1 MSLSADLTGQRILV
15 TGASSEGFGA
25 HFARVLARSG
35 AHVVVAARRLEA
47 LEALVAEITEAGGS
61 ASAVRMDVADLG
73 SVREGIQ
80 AAGAITTCINNAGVA
95 VTRRALDQT
104 EADYD
109 FVMDTNLKGAW
120 NVATEAAK
128 VMRDAGGGN
137 IINTA
142 SITGFQ
148 TAAGTGPYA
157 MSKAGVLHMTRQLA
171 MELARFNIRVNAI
184 APGLFPHRH
193 QPRPAL
199 RRGRRAAAQAD
210 RDAPLW
216 RAARSGWSAA
226 AAGVRRQPLH
236 DRQHPH
242 RRWRASGAVA
252 LTTAGSA
259 ALHHAQHVTV
269 RIAEPGN
276 PHRAVGRRPDAPFV
290 LAEPFVDRRGDAAT
304 GQFLHRRSKII
315 DRPARA
321 GCGLATKP
329 GSSVMR
335 STAPDRSNTA
345 ANPSSPTKG
354 RPMISR

>member
-1 MSLSADLTGQRILV
+1 MTLTADLSCQRILV

-25 HFARVLARSG
+25 HFARVLARCG

-61 ASAVRMDVADLG
+61 ASAVRMDVADLE
-73 SVREGIQ
+73 SVREGIA

-95 VTRRALDQT
+95 VTKRALDQT

-128 VMRDAGGGN
+128 VMRDSGGGN

-184 APGLFPHRH
+184 APGYFLTDINRDQLAGDAGEP
-193 QPRPAL
+193 L
-199 RRGRRAAAQAD
+199 RK
-210 RDAPLW
+210 
-216 RAARSGWSAA
+216 
-226 AAGVRRQPLH
+226 
-236 DRQHPH
+236 
-242 RRWRASGAVA
+242 
-252 LTTAGSA
+252 
-259 ALHHAQHVTV
+259 
-269 RIAEPGN
+269 RIAMRRYGELPDLDG
-276 PHRAVGRRPDAPFV
+276 PLLLLVSDASRFMTGSILTVDGGHLVGS
-290 LAEPFVDRRGDAAT
+290 L
-304 GQFLHRRSKII
+304 
-315 DRPARA
+315 
-321 GCGLATKP
+321 
-329 GSSVMR
+329 
-335 STAPDRSNTA
+335 
-345 ANPSSPTKG
+345 
-354 RPMISR
+354 

>member
-1 MSLSADLTGQRILV
+1 MTLTADLTGQRILV

-25 HFARVLARSG
+25 HFARVLAKSG

-47 LEALVAEITEAGGS
+47 LEALVAEITAAGGS
-61 ASAVRMDVADLG
+61 ASAVRMDVADLA
-73 SVREGIQ
+73 SVREGIA

-95 VTRRALDQT
+95 VTKRALDQT

-184 APGLFPHRH
+184 APGYFLT
-193 QPRPAL
+193 
-199 RRGRRAAAQAD
+199 D
-210 RDAPLW
+210 INRDQL
-216 RAARSGWSAA
+216 SG
-226 AAGVRRQPLH
+226 AAGEPL
-236 DRQHPH
+236 RK
-242 RRWRASGAVA
+242 
-252 LTTAGSA
+252 
-259 ALHHAQHVTV
+259 
-269 RIAEPGN
+269 RIAM
-276 PHRAVGRRPDAPFV
+276 RRYGELPDLDGPLLL
-290 LAEPFVDRRGDAAT
+290 LASDASRFMTGSILTVDG
-304 GQFLHRRSKII
+304 GHLVQSL
-315 DRPARA
+315 
-321 GCGLATKP
+321 
-329 GSSVMR
+329 
-335 STAPDRSNTA
+335 
-345 ANPSSPTKG
+345 
-354 RPMISR
+354 

>member
-1 MSLSADLTGQRILV
+1 MTLTADLSCQRILV

-25 HFARVLARSG
+25 HFARVLARCG

-73 SVREGIQ
+73 SVREGIA

-95 VTRRALDQT
+95 VTKRALDQT

-128 VMRDAGGGN
+128 VMRDSGGGN

-184 APGLFPHRH
+184 APGYFLTDINRDQLAGEAGEP
-193 QPRPAL
+193 L
-199 RRGRRAAAQAD
+199 RK
-210 RDAPLW
+210 
-216 RAARSGWSAA
+216 
-226 AAGVRRQPLH
+226 
-236 DRQHPH
+236 
-242 RRWRASGAVA
+242 
-252 LTTAGSA
+252 
-259 ALHHAQHVTV
+259 
-269 RIAEPGN
+269 RIAMRRYGELPDLDG
-276 PHRAVGRRPDAPFV
+276 PLLLLVSDASRFMTGSILTVDGGHLVGS
-290 LAEPFVDRRGDAAT
+290 L
-304 GQFLHRRSKII
+304 
-315 DRPARA
+315 
-321 GCGLATKP
+321 
-329 GSSVMR
+329 
-335 STAPDRSNTA
+335 
-345 ANPSSPTKG
+345 
-354 RPMISR
+354 

>member
-1 MSLSADLTGQRILV
+1 MTLTADLSCQRILV

-25 HFARVLARSG
+25 HFARVLARCG

-73 SVREGIQ
+73 SVREGIA

-95 VTRRALDQT
+95 VTKRALDQT

-128 VMRDAGGGN
+128 VMRDSGGGN

-184 APGLFPHRH
+184 APGYFLTDINRDQLAGDAGEP
-193 QPRPAL
+193 L
-199 RRGRRAAAQAD
+199 RK
-210 RDAPLW
+210 
-216 RAARSGWSAA
+216 
-226 AAGVRRQPLH
+226 
-236 DRQHPH
+236 
-242 RRWRASGAVA
+242 
-252 LTTAGSA
+252 
-259 ALHHAQHVTV
+259 
-269 RIAEPGN
+269 RIAMRRYGELPDLDG
-276 PHRAVGRRPDAPFV
+276 PLLLLVSDASRFMTGSILTVDGGHLVGS
-290 LAEPFVDRRGDAAT
+290 L
-304 GQFLHRRSKII
+304 
-315 DRPARA
+315 
-321 GCGLATKP
+321 
-329 GSSVMR
+329 
-335 STAPDRSNTA
+335 
-345 ANPSSPTKG
+345 
-354 RPMISR
+354 